1 MTIFQTFT
9 PILNEMYPNIASR
22 NCSIVFVSLDQEE
35 AAFDQYRKTMS
46 WPAIPFQDARR
57 ALLQIGL
64 QVKSIPTLV
73 LIDRMDKV
81 LTASG
86 VSELMND
93 RSLEHFPYEST
104 AVDLAQGTNV
114 EKLQRSAS
122 LIAFCEGCELGVQQI
137 VADSLRDASIA
148 SAVPLVIPRSP
159 RKDLLFASMSTTGK
173 LCDALRLL
181 CALPPSD
188 KNTLR
193 LVLVD
198 LSGEQ
203 YFTVPIE
210 VGVEEDRSSLRS
222 LITNTISEIVHEYQS
237 YSLEM
242 KPMVKLPT
250 STEDVQDIE
259 VPSPSDEMT

>member
-1 MTIFQTFT
+1 MTILQTFT
-9 PILNEMYPNIASR
+9 PILNEMYPSIVSR

-35 AAFDQYRKTMS
+35 AAFEQYRKTMS

-73 LIDRMDKV
+73 FIDRSGRV

-86 VSELMND
+86 VAELMND
-93 RSLEHFPYEST
+93 RFLEHFPYEST
-104 AVDLAQGTNV
+104 TVDLSEGTNV

-122 LIAFCEGCELGVQQI
+122 LVAFCEGCSSEVQLI
-137 VADSLRDASIA
+137 VAEALRGVGAA
-148 SAVPLVIPRSP
+148 NAAPLVIPRSP
-159 RKDLLFASMSTTGK
+159 RKDLLFASMNSPGK

-203 YFTVPIE
+203 FFSEPIE
-210 VGVEEDRSSLRS
+210 VGGEEDPSSLRN
-222 LITNTISEIVHEYQS
+222 LITKTASDMVHEYQS
-237 YSLEM
+237 YRLEM

-250 STEDVQDIE
+250 SGEDVQDIE
-259 VPSPSDEMT
+259 VPSPSDE